1 MFRTFER
8 LKGALIF
15 DLGAETQV
23 VHGCR
28 QLVPWG
34 VELSLWTSA
43 TLVFCYHSFMED
55 SKETAGVNRRKERMT
70 SSQHAPY
77 ILGYTRNTMAKTI
90 GREPARGSKSS
101 KLCLS
106 SDWSLQLDFMKPESL
121 VIAGQLYGGEYVPQF
136 CTHRPSHA
144 GSHLVPKTGCQPHP
158 SGDGSECQRLGW
170 WLIWSRNKVSV
181 LEGVDGK
188 PIFFIY
194 SFNEYIYF
202 FLLKNSFLP
211 VFPLR

>member
-1 MFRTFER
+1 MIHEEPYQGLTCLELLRDWEVPFVK
-8 LKGALIF
+8 KGAK
-15 DLGAETQV
+15 TQV

-43 TLVFCYHSFMED
+43 TLVFCYHSFPAQAKKGED

-101 KLCLS
+101 KLRLS

-121 VIAGQLYGGEYVPQF
+121 VIASQLYGGEYVLQI

-144 GSHLVPKTGCQPHP
+144 GSRLVPKTGC
-158 SGDGSECQRLGW
+158 
-170 WLIWSRNKVSV
+170 
-181 LEGVDGK
+181 
-188 PIFFIY
+188 
-194 SFNEYIYF
+194 
-202 FLLKNSFLP
+202 
-211 VFPLR
+211 